1 MTGPTGVKNKR
12 VVITGGAGFIG
23 SHLCESLV
31 NKGYQVIC
39 IDNFLTGNKQNV
51 LELLD
56 KSNFMLINADVT
68 KKLPDAVVDE
78 PIDYIFHLASPA
90 SPNENSDISYINLP
104 LETMDANSI
113 GLRRMLRLARKKKA
127 RLVYASTSEVY
138 GDPKVHPQKED
149 YWGYVNSIGERSCYD
164 EAKRFGE
171 ALTMVYVRKFEVDA
185 RMARIFNTYGP
196 RMDVRDGR
204 AIVNFINQALED
216 APMTVY
222 GRGKQTRS
230 FCYVTDL
237 IKGLEKLMTKDNLA
251 GEVVNLGNPDEYS
264 IIQLAEKIK
273 RAIKP
278 KSKIVYMDLPPD
290 DPAKR
295 KPDISKARKL
305 LDWKPTVNFTKG
317 LEKTINYYQKLLK
330 DTA

>member
-237 IKGLEKLMTKDNLA
+237 VKGLIQLMIKDNLA

-290 DPAKR
+290 DPARR

-305 LDWKPTVNFTKG
+305 LDWRPQVKFAKG
-317 LEKTINYYQKLLK
+317 LEKTIDYYQKLLRE
-330 DTA
+330 